1 MAQNFG
7 LSHTGILAGLKRPA
21 IPDYIH
27 GESRYLIKLRAYF
40 FLVLAFFAGFPAS
53 LA

>member
-7 LSHTGILAGLKRPA
+7 LSLTETPAELKRPTTQ
-21 IPDYIH
+21 DYIYA
-27 GESRYLIKLRAYF
+27 ESRYLIKLRAYF
-40 FLVLAFFAGFPAS
+40 FLVLAFFAGFAAF